1 MILVFGGTTEGRIA
15 IRKLEEA
22 GNPYYYS
29 TRGDEQEVV
38 LHHGTRLTGALN
50 AEQLKTF
57 CLEHAI
63 KLLIDAGHPF
73 AEVLHQTIAD
83 VALSLNIPAIRFER
97 IFPPRDPSIIWC
109 NNYAD
114 AIEKIQE
121 NGVKHLLALTG
132 VQTITKLKPLINQG
146 VDCYFRI
153 LNRENSLQ
161 IAHENGITDD
171 HLLYYD
177 ENNDATWNNLHLSL
191 QPPFDAMITKESG
204 ISGGFLEKV
213 NAAKEQGMQVF
224 AICRPATPSVFH
236 IVNGEHGLRKI
247 VEKLLP
253 QFYPLHSGITTG
265 TCATAASIAAMYQL
279 DGQHPQVVPVILPD
293 GETIH
298 VEVHYG
304 DYYAYVLKDSG
315 DDPDITKGIEIR
327 ASVEILPDGT
337 PLSTEDQADND
348 QLLPHILIRGGEGI
362 GRITLPGF
370 DYPVGSAAINKVPRQ
385 MIRKNLRHLLEK
397 EHSSIL
403 NYQLKTIKV
412 IVSVPAGTEL
422 AHKTFNPRLGIVDG
436 ISIVGV
442 SGIIQ
447 PFSIEGFINSIR
459 KCMNV
464 AKAMGCQ
471 HLILHSGAMSEKI
484 LQERYPEL
492 PTQAFVEYG
501 NYVGEALR
509 LANEMEIPQ
518 ITIGIMMGKAVKLA
532 EGHLDTHSREATMNK
547 DFIKVM
553 MREAGCSNE
562 SLQLSDNLNMAR
574 DLISLLPPSELDAF
588 VEVVLR
594 HCYEHCAPLLPDGK
608 LFFDYVQLTRDSA
621 PKSND
626 ISSKKQN
633 DDKSKKYD

>member
-38 LHHGTRLTGALN
+38 LHHGTRLTGAMN
-50 AEQLKTF
+50 IEQIKAF
-57 CLEHAI
+57 CQEHTI

-114 AIEKIQE
+114 AIEKIE
-121 NGVKHLLALTG
+121 KKGVKYLLALTG
-132 VQTITKLKPLINQG
+132 VQTIAKLKPLINQG

-177 ENNDATWNNLHLSL
+177 ENNDATWNNLHFSL

-224 AICRPATPSVFH
+224 AICRLATPSVFH
-236 IVNGEHGLRKI
+236 IVNGEHGLRRM

-253 QFYPLHSGITTG
+253 EFYPLHSGITTG
-265 TCATAASIAAMYQL
+265 TCATAASIAAMHQL

-304 DYYAYVLKDSG
+304 DNYAYVLKDSG

-327 ASVEILPDGT
+327 ASVETIPDGT
-337 PLSTEDQADND
+337 PLTPEDQADDD
-348 QLLPHILIRGGEGI
+348 QLLPRILIRGGEGI

-385 MIRKNLRHLLEK
+385 MIRQNLRHLLEK
-397 EHSSIL
+397 EHSPIL

-412 IVSVPAGTEL
+412 IISVPAGTEL

-471 HLILHSGAMSEKI
+471 HLVLHSGAMSEKI

-547 DFIKVM
+547 NFIKVM

-608 LFFDYVQLTRDSA
+608 LVFDYVQLTRDSA

-633 DDKSKKYD
+633 DDKSKK